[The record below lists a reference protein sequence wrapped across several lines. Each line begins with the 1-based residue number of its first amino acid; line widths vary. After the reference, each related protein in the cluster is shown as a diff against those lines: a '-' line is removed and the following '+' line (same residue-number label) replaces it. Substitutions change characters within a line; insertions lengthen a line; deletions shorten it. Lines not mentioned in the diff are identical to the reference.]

1 MKEKM
6 VISHAAGDDLFH
18 VLRETNRQSDFSIL
32 FFLSLNIMS
41 FIHFLLQVRTIKCD
55 LDSIFEHDSYRPQTK
70 FVKVMFL
77 HLSVSHSVHGG
88 GGVVC
93 LVPVGCLVPE
103 GVCSGG
109 VPAPGE
115 GGSAPGGCLVL
126 GGVPG
131 GDPLG
136 TATAAGG
143 THPTGMHSCL
153 QYFCTRLHFF
163 PHFGLFA
170 KNCTFL
176 S

>member
-1 MKEKM
+1 MKQKM
-6 VISHAAGDDLFH
+6 VIPHAAGDDLFH

-55 LDSIFEHDSYRPQTK
+55 LNSIFEYDSYRPQTK

-88 GGVVC
+88 VC

-115 GGSAPGGCLVL
+115 GRSAPGG
-126 GGVPG
+126 VPG
-131 GDPLG
+131 P
-136 TATAAGG
+136 GG
-143 THPTGMHSCL
+143 SAWWRPPRDGYCCGRYAS
-153 QYFCTRLHFF
+153 YWNAF
-163 PHFGLFA
+163 LF
-170 KNCTFL
+170 TIFL
-176 S
+176 Y